1 MALFDLTFVEK
12 SEVESW
18 LNVVRSSII
27 VKTNEKSAFYDFDFY
42 QEKPVD
48 RPKRFEWV
56 RSESN
61 VKMTE
66 RELSTRPSHGTVV
79 MGNESEEIEDIP
91 DFEILL

>member
-1 MALFDLTFVEK
+1 MALFDLTLVEK

-18 LNVVRSSII
+18 LNVVRSNII

-42 QEKPVD
+42 QDKPSE

-56 RSESN
+56 RLESN
-61 VKMTE
+61 VKMAE
-66 RELSTRPSHGTVV
+66 RELSTRPSQGTVV
-79 MGNESEEIEDIP
+79 VEDESEVIEDIP